1 MLNII
6 EATSLLAKI
15 ISADIVF
22 LLAIITYTF
31 TNFRYFTLA
40 KGTISRGN
48 TLQQDTKRYLFS
60 FLLRY

>member
-6 EATSLLAKI
+6 EATSLLAKV

-22 LLAIITYTF
+22 LLAIIAYTF

-40 KGTISRGN
+40 KGTNSRGN
-48 TLQQDTKRYLFS
+48 TLQQDTKRQ
-60 FLLRY
+60 